1 MEIKREYPAT
11 PIAAVG
17 AIIRDGDR
25 TALVRRAKEPS
36 KDLWTFPGGAIELG
50 ETAREAAQREV
61 LEETGLEVEVGEVAA
76 VVDWL
81 VRDGDGRVRYHY
93 VIIDYFARA
102 VGGNLGPGGDVSE
115 VRWVAAHE
123 LDRLDVTEKAK
134 DLARRLIGTR
144 E

>member
-1 MEIKREYPAT
+1 MEIKREYPAG

-17 AIIRDGDR
+17 AIIRDGER
-25 TALVRRAKEPS
+25 MALIRRAKEPS

-50 ETAREAAQREV
+50 ETAREAAQREA

-93 VIIDYFARA
+93 VIVDFLARPT
-102 VGGNLGPGGDVSE
+102 GGVLRPGSDVSDA
-115 VRWVAAHE
+115 RWATLAE
-123 LDRLDVTEKAK
+123 LAGLEMTEKARE
-134 DLARRLIGTR
+134 LARELLSSP
-144 E
+144 